1 LAGLIRQG
9 HFLGAKLRSLRKRN
23 GLTLD
28 ELSARCVQIDAAGA
42 PSVSY
47 LSMVETG
54 KRMPSPQMLEML
66 AGIFGRDSR
75 WFLDEN
81 TEVEVAPPTRE
92 RGGLEAMPLEPAF
105 LFSNEL
111 LQNALPELLSQTG
124 TTGRQFAQLLIR
136 VWQET
141 RHNNFPDIERA
152 AEECGGREMPLTLPS
167 LMTIC
172 ARHDLHIRWFD
183 DKGGGAA
190 GKPGAGLVRSR
201 FEAPNTVLV
210 NTRLRKQEERLKY
223 ELAFFIGH
231 KVLHNGD
238 GAISP
243 HSAMPS
249 GDTEPLSSTPGMGA
263 QDVLS
268 AWRDFECSFFAGAL
282 LCPRI
287 PFRRFLIR
295 ESHSVAAGRKLGVTP
310 AVVMRR
316 MTAVSPYRH
325 WHFFDAYPPG
335 YLRAVYRGNGIPLP
349 WGNMSLVSDPCP
361 RWAVFRLLQEPPA
374 SAPLAQKPKSQ
385 ISVMQDGKRARLY
398 CCHSLLTRDA
408 REELHVLSVG
418 VDLLP
423 ALEAQGFDGESVIA
437 SIAESCRLGGG
448 DGKIPAAAA
457 ANIRAASQ
465 VLNIAWIADA
475 LDMPASVICPR
486 SGACPLV
493 GSARTNGNGEAP
505 FSDAAHC
512 AGMHCASARPRTTGI
527 G

>member
-1 LAGLIRQG
+1 MSGLIRQG
-9 HFLGAKLRSLRKRN
+9 HFLGAKLRTLRKRN

-28 ELSARCVQIDAAGA
+28 ELSARCVQIDAQRA

-54 KRMPSPQMLEML
+54 KRTPSAATLDML
-66 AGIFGRDSR
+66 AGIFSKDAR

-81 TEVEVAPPTRE
+81 SEAPPAPTRE

-105 LFSNEL
+105 LFSHEL

-152 AEECGGREMPLTLPS
+152 AEECGKRQMPLDLDAV
-167 LMTIC
+167 MAIC
-172 ARHDLHIRWFD
+172 KRHALQVRWFD
-183 DKGGGAA
+183 GDGRKPSGA
-190 GKPGAGLVRSR
+190 LVRSQ
-201 FEAPNTVLV
+201 FEAPGTVLI
-210 NTRLRKQEERLKY
+210 NQRLRNQEERLKY

-231 KVLHNGD
+231 KILHNGD
-238 GAISP
+238 GVISP
-243 HSAMPS
+243 HSAVHS
-249 GDTEPLSSTPGMGA
+249 GDGEMAGSAGGMGA
-263 QDVLS
+263 QDVLY

-295 ESHSVAAGRKLGVTP
+295 EAHSVTSCHKVGVTP
-310 AVVMRR
+310 ALVMRR

-361 RWAVFRLLQEPPA
+361 RWAVFRLLNTPD
-374 SAPLAQKPKSQ
+374 APSVQTPKSQ

-398 CCHSLLTRDA
+398 CCHSFLTQDA
-408 REELHVLSVG
+408 SDESHVLSVG
-418 VDLLP
+418 VDLVP
-423 ALEAQGFDGESVIA
+423 ALDAQGFDGDDIVA
-437 SIAESCRLGGG
+437 AVAESCRRGGG
-448 DGKIPAAAA
+448 DGVIPPEAGSA
-457 ANIRAASQ
+457 IRAASQ
-465 VLNIAWIADA
+465 VLNISWIADA
-475 LDMPASVICPR
+475 LGSKASVICPR
-486 SGACPLV
+486 SGACPRPQ
-493 GSARTNGNGEAP
+493 A
-505 FSDAAHC
+505 C
-512 AGMHCASARPRTTGI
+512 A
-527 G
+527 